1 MKEMK
6 RALKA
11 LAITITAYLLQ
22 ACVMHYLAIRGIV
35 GSVIFAALSILIV
48 SCGKKY
54 AFCASC
60 LLGMTMESMMG
71 NVKALYVIA
80 YPIITMLCAQYFAD
94 MSDRQLERRRVIIE
108 SRQVRISEGK
118 GKKHWWQRF
127 MLRYRDSDL
136 PPVVRIPLC
145 AGIMDLLLNMTLNA
159 YLYLIGEELTMVQ
172 VFRALGST
180 VYTMGLALVLMVPF
194 RALLGMYRRRKRQEG
209 GGFA

>member
-1 MKEMK
+1 
-6 RALKA
+6 
-11 LAITITAYLLQ
+11 
-22 ACVMHYLAIRGIV
+22 
-35 GSVIFAALSILIV
+35 
-48 SCGKKY
+48 
-54 AFCASC
+54 
-60 LLGMTMESMMG
+60 
-71 NVKALYVIA
+71 
-80 YPIITMLCAQYFAD
+80 
-94 MSDRQLERRRVIIE
+94 
-108 SRQVRISEGK
+108 
-118 GKKHWWQRF
+118 